1 MRKPHL
7 FSSNSSS
14 SPRRVM
20 PRALIYLL
28 GLACVLLVAGCSDM
42 IDQARYDPLSPS
54 PLWADGRSARP
65 VPTGVVQV
73 GQAVAGNPEL
83 SGQGAD
89 GKAVTSIP
97 IPVTLDLL
105 QRGQQ
110 QYDIYCTPCH
120 GYAGQGN
127 GVATQFGMP
136 APPSFHTQVI
146 YNLPDGTLFDVIT
159 NGYGRMFPYAY
170 RIQPDDRWAIIAYV
184 RALQLSQNANPQIL
198 TPAER
203 QKLEA
208 LP

>member
-1 MRKPHL
+1 MRNPHL
-7 FSSNSSS
+7 SSSNFPS
-14 SPRRVM
+14 SPRKVR
-20 PRALIYLL
+20 PRALIYAL
-28 GLACVLLVAGCSDM
+28 GLALGLFIAGCSDM
-42 IDQARYDPLSPS
+42 IDQSRYDPLAPS
-54 PLWADGRSARP
+54 SLWADGRSARP
-65 VPTGVVQV
+65 IPTGVVQV
-73 GQAVAGNPEL
+73 GQPIAGNPEL
-83 SGQGAD
+83 SGMGAD
-89 GKAVTSIP
+89 GKPVTSIP
-97 IPVTLDLL
+97 LPVTLDLE

-110 QYDIYCTPCH
+110 QFDIYCTPCH

-136 APPSFHTQVI
+136 APPSFHTQLI

-170 RIQPDDRWAIIAYV
+170 RIQPDDRWAIVAYV
-184 RALQLSQNANPQIL
+184 RALELSQNANPQLL